1 MGDVDLGALQQQL
14 QQQRSTLADDI
25 MARLPQQKTST
36 NTPRAEPARRSATL
50 GVGAKSEKRSY
61 SAADQKLRAQLGG
74 KGKKRTHEA
83 VREEAGD
90 EEDEAGKTAAVS
102 KAAPRR
108 RADPFAAAEAKH
120 KAAKAT
126 LPPEVE
132 GMSKNQRKKWNKKQR
147 LEAEK
152 SEGDATGNEKAE
164 ASKEASKEAGK
175 EANKEANKE
184 ASKEAAVPAKA
195 PTPSKAPATS
205 APTSASAAPAAL
217 SAPATPAAPSPTPS
231 DASAPLTALQSSML
245 TSLKG
250 ARFRSIN
257 ERLYTNESREARSLM
272 LSEPH
277 LFDEYHDGFR
287 QQVRKWPTNPVDR
300 LADLLLG
307 EKKKKGP
314 AHTMRAAQ
322 LPGALIVD
330 CGAGEAGL
338 AQKLAPSGKHI
349 LSYDLLDTPDGWVR
363 GVDAAQIGALPLP
376 GVAAPLGLLWAPPP
390 AVQPAMADVC
400 VFCLSLMG
408 TNWVEMIAE
417 AWRILR
423 VDGELLVA
431 EVASRLGSTGSTDAF
446 VALIT
451 ALGFRLDWADTSNT
465 HFVLAKFTKEA
476 TQRTPAAPGT
486 LDASAS
492 PAAIR
497 SAVGTRAQ
505 AAEAQQMLIA
515 QGASVLKP
523 CLYKR
528 R

>member
-36 NTPRAEPARRSATL
+36 NTTRAEPARRSATL
-50 GVGAKSEKRSY
+50 GVGAKSEKTSY

-74 KGKKRTHEA
+74 KGKKRAHEA
-83 VREEAGD
+83 VREEAGE
-90 EEDEAGKTAAVS
+90 EEDDAGKAAAVS

-152 SEGDATGNEKAE
+152 SEGDEGSNGKAE
-164 ASKEASKEAGK
+164 ASKEVSKEVT
-175 EANKEANKE
+175 KE
-184 ASKEAAVPAKA
+184 ASKGASKETPVPAKA
-195 PTPSKAPATS
+195 PTPSKVSAASAPA
-205 APTSASAAPAAL
+205 PAAPAAP
-217 SAPATPAAPSPTPS
+217 SIPAAPSTPSTPS

-257 ERLYTNESREARSLM
+257 ERLYTNGSREARSFM
-272 LSEPH
+272 LAEPH

-307 EKKKKGP
+307 EMKKKGP

-446 VALIT
+446 VALIS

-465 HFVLAKFTKEA
+465 HFVLVKFTKEA
-476 TQRTPAAPGT
+476 TQRTPAPPGA

-497 SAVGTRAQ
+497 SAVGTSAQ